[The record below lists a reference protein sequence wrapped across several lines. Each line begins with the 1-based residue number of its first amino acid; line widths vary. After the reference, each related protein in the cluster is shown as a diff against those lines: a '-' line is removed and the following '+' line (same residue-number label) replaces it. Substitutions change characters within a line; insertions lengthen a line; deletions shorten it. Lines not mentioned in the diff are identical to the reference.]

1 MSDPFGEGP
10 TKQTRDGTVNVDGNS
25 AEALER
31 LCAWLGI
38 DTGYYDIW
46 GTRHAVAPEGLL
58 ALVAEFASPAPLSSG
73 IPPSLESTLHGLH
86 VAHWHEALPPVVAI
100 AEGQECW
107 SVLLRLPDTMAT
119 QPLRWRVIDESGEHH
134 TGEIESHAVPEI
146 GRAELGGQVFCERR
160 LELALNLP
168 AGYHRLTVE
177 GMTGDTLVI
186 SAPAHC
192 HRPEALQA
200 GGKVWGPA
208 VQLYALRSPRNW
220 GIGDFS
226 DLAQLTE
233 QVAQQGAG
241 IIGLNPLHALFAHNP
256 THTSPYS
263 PSSRLQL
270 NVLYIDVEAVDG
282 FCQCESAR
290 QRVQLPEFQM
300 RLLALRE
307 LPLIEYVG
315 VAELKFEV
323 LELLYANFRECHLV
337 DGIPGALDVEAEVSA
352 RDGLGQAFLD
362 FVAERGD
369 TLHRHALFEALQAS
383 FHGADPS
390 VWGWPVWPEAY
401 QDHAGAE
408 VARYAHENAERVQ
421 FHKYLQWQAA
431 RQLARVSD
439 RCDALGLAV
448 GLYLDLAVSVD
459 RAGSDVWGQRD
470 AFAPGATVGAPPD
483 EFNLNGQGWGLPAL
497 RPDRLRA
504 SQYRFFIETLRS
516 CMRGAG
522 ALRIDHVMGL
532 MRLFWIPAG
541 RTARDGAYVH
551 YALDEMLAIVALE
564 SQRNRCMVIGED
576 LGTVVDAMRA
586 ALARFEVLSYR
597 LLYFERHDDGSFKA
611 PNVYPR
617 DALVAIS
624 THDLATLTGWWA
636 GHDLRLRLQLG
647 LFPNEQLF
655 EKQLLD
661 RTQERVRL
669 LLAVQHAGLLT
680 ADAVAEAGTA
690 SMLPPHV
697 VEAIHA
703 FVASAPSQ
711 VMMVQLEDV
720 LGEVE
725 QVNMPGTT
733 SQHPNWCRKLP
744 LALKAIDADPN
755 FGRLAKTLSALRPH
769 AQLRSAT
776 DASAV
781 LRASTGAS
789 RSLASARSMTAI
801 IPRAT

>member
-1 MSDPFGEGP
+1 MSDPFGEARH
-10 TKQTRDGTVNVDGNS
+10 QHDGGHGND
-25 AEALER
+25 ALEQ
-31 LCAWLGI
+31 LCGWLGI

-46 GTRHAVAPEGLL
+46 GTRHAVAPDGLR
-58 ALVAEFASPAPLSSG
+58 ALVAEFSAATHRPSDTSA
-73 IPPSLESTLHGLH
+73 SLESALSELHA
-86 VAHWHEALPPVVAI
+86 AHWRTTLPPVVAV
-100 AEGQECW
+100 AEGQAEW
-107 SVLLRLPDTMAT
+107 SLLIRLPDTLTT
-119 QPLRWRVIDESGEHH
+119 QPLHWRVTEESGVCH
-134 TGEIESHAVPEI
+134 TGVTDTHGTPETRRIELH
-146 GRAELGGQVFCERR
+146 GNVFCERR
-160 LELALNLP
+160 LQLTRDLP
-168 AGYHRLTVE
+168 AGYHRFTIDGLD
-177 GMTGDTLVI
+177 GDTLVI

-192 HRPEALQA
+192 HRPEALQG

-208 VQLYALRSPRNW
+208 VQLYAVRSPRNW

-233 QVAQQGAG
+233 QMAQQGAG

-256 THTSPYS
+256 AHTSPYS

-282 FCQCESAR
+282 FYQCERAR
-290 QRVQLPEFQM
+290 QRVQSPEFQT
-300 RLLALRE
+300 RLVALRDV
-307 LPLIEYVG
+307 PLVEH
-315 VAELKFEV
+315 VAVSELKFEI
-323 LELLYANFRECHLV
+323 LELLYAEFQSRHLT
-337 DGIPGALDVEAEVSA
+337 DGVPGVPGAMGARPAA
-352 RDGLGQAFLD
+352 RDALGQAFLD
-362 FVAERGD
+362 FIAERGEA
-369 TLHRHALFEALQAS
+369 LHRHALFEALQAS
-383 FHGADPS
+383 FHGADAS

-401 QDHAGAE
+401 QDPAGPE
-408 VARYAHENAERVQ
+408 VARFAMEHAGRVQ

-431 RQLARVSD
+431 RQLACVSD
-439 RCDALGLAV
+439 RCEALGLAV

-459 RAGSDVWGQRD
+459 RSGSDVWGQRD
-470 AFAPGATVGAPPD
+470 DFAPGATVGAPPD
-483 EFNLNGQGWGLPAL
+483 EFNPNGQGWGLPPL

-504 SQYRFFIETLRS
+504 NQYRFFIDTLRAN
-516 CMRGAG
+516 MRGAG

-532 MRLFWIPAG
+532 MRLFWIPPG

-576 LGTVVDAMRA
+576 LGTVADAMRA

-611 PNVYPR
+611 PDVYSR

-669 LLAVQHAGLLT
+669 LLAMQHAGLLT

-690 SMLPPHV
+690 SVLPPKA

-703 FVASAPSQ
+703 FMASTPSQ
-711 VMMVQLEDV
+711 IMMVQLEDV
-720 LGEVE
+720 LGEIE

-744 LALKAIDADPN
+744 LALKAVDVDPN

-769 AQLRSAT
+769 AQLRSVT

-781 LRASTGAS
+781 LRASADVKC
-789 RSLASARSMTAI
+789 RAI
-801 IPRAT
+801 MCPPGT